1 MEVRSLHQD
10 TITPADA
17 MELARLRTVVDPR
30 RLRSDPPVGRDL
42 AVNELRP
49 SVSTFVFEYFGLFDG
64 PHMVGVAETSGA
76 FNAENA
82 DVCEVGLWIDPERH
96 GQGLHRHLFDHV
108 DAIERARG
116 RVRYWGWG
124 DLADEATR
132 SFWET
137 ELGYTLAYDER
148 ISRCDLASVDSALMQ
163 QWIDQATERAS
174 GYELVRAQ
182 APFNDELIG
191 YFAQALEA
199 MDDAPLDDLVHE
211 AETFDADRAREIE
224 QLHLSTQSD
233 YRAIFAREM
242 TTGALA
248 GYTAMRI
255 PKAEPALSKQ
265 GDTVTLEAHRNRG
278 IGRWIKADMWTWLR
292 TDRPDVN
299 SLDTGNAES
308 NRAMLAINEAMGF
321 RDILHHGVW
330 HKPA

>member
-199 MDDAPLDDLVHE
+199 MDDAPLATLCTMPRRSTPTAPARSNNPICRHSPTTELSSRERRLPAHSLV
-211 AETFDADRAREIE
+211 TRPCVFPKRN
-224 QLHLSTQSD
+224 LHS
-233 YRAIFAREM
+233 
-242 TTGALA
+242 
-248 GYTAMRI
+248 
-255 PKAEPALSKQ
+255 
-265 GDTVTLEAHRNRG
+265 RNRAT
-278 IGRWIKADMWTWLR
+278 R
-292 TDRPDVN
+292 
-299 SLDTGNAES
+299 
-308 NRAMLAINEAMGF
+308 
-321 RDILHHGVW
+321 
-330 HKPA
+330 

>member
-82 DVCEVGLWIDPERH
+82 DVCEVGLWIDTERH

-199 MDDAPLDDLVHE
+199 MDDAPLATLCTMPRRSTPTAPARSNNPICRHSPTTELSSRERRLPAHSLV
-211 AETFDADRAREIE
+211 TRPCVFPKRN
-224 QLHLSTQSD
+224 LHS
-233 YRAIFAREM
+233 
-242 TTGALA
+242 
-248 GYTAMRI
+248 
-255 PKAEPALSKQ
+255 
-265 GDTVTLEAHRNRG
+265 RNRAT
-278 IGRWIKADMWTWLR
+278 R
-292 TDRPDVN
+292 
-299 SLDTGNAES
+299 
-308 NRAMLAINEAMGF
+308 
-321 RDILHHGVW
+321 
-330 HKPA
+330 